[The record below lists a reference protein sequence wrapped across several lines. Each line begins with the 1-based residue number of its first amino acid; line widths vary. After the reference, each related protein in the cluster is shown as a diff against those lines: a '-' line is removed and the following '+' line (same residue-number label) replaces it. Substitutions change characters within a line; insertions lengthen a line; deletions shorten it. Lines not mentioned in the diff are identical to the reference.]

1 MKIARSLKRLV
12 AVGLL
17 VCVIASC
24 DSGARPDLARLT
36 AAPQGKNAAA
46 KTNAVRRREVARS
59 PLTAEEAKAALVELL
74 RRNRTAFQ
82 RELDPA
88 DLAKEPV
95 TASGS
100 GNYRC
105 GRFTL
110 RVNEAS
116 YEAFIQYGCIFHYK
130 GTFDFEGGRWVASQ
144 PSWDSAAL
152 VK

>member
-1 MKIARSLKRLV
+1 MTVIQSLKCFGAIGPLVCLV
-12 AVGLL
+12 AV
-17 VCVIASC
+17 C
-24 DSGARPDLARLT
+24 DSDLRPDLAKPT
-36 AAPQGKNAAA
+36 AASQGKNAAA
-46 KTNAVRRREVARS
+46 KTSAAPRTEVARS
-59 PLTAEEAKAALVELL
+59 PLTAEAAKAALVELL
-74 RRNRTAFQ
+74 RRDRKAFQ

-88 DLAKEPV
+88 DLANEPV

-110 RVNEAS
+110 RVSEAS
-116 YEAFIQYGCIFHYK
+116 YEAFIQYGCVFHYK
-130 GTFDFEGGRWVASQ
+130 GTFEFNGGRWVASQ